1 MVIFWDL
8 GFPLLCIIGFI
19 LFLFFKSVN
28 LIYYWYCSLLKLQ
41 DKEEDK
47 EVDIGSDEPEAP
59 LPLTV
64 TSRVSYLYTFFI
76 LYSDADRLVDRLYLL
91 IVLKFRV

>member
-1 MVIFWDL
+1 MAKF
-8 GFPLLCIIGFI
+8 
-19 LFLFFKSVN
+19 
-28 LIYYWYCSLLKLQ
+28 Q

-64 TSRVSYLYTFFI
+64 TSRVNYLYITLSFYTVF
-76 LYSDADRLVDRLYLL
+76 
-91 IVLKFRV
+91 